1 MNLDNLRRL
10 LRHTD
15 LLAAVAVVTVVT
27 MLVVP
32 LPSALLDVLI
42 TLNISGALMIVVTT
56 MYLGKAL
63 DFAAF
68 PSLLL
73 LTTMFRLAIN
83 VSVTRLILTTG
94 DAGSVVKAFGQ
105 FVVGG
110 DVVVGLVIFLILVV
124 IQFVVVTNGAGRV
137 AEVGARFTL
146 DAMPGKQMAID
157 ADLNAG
163 LITDD
168 QARARRAEIANEAD
182 FYGAMDGASK
192 FVKGDAMA
200 AVIITAINL
209 IGGVVVGMLQRHLS
223 FTEATHQFS
232 LLTVG
237 DGLAAQIPALLISVA
252 TGIIVTRAASDKDLG
267 SDVATQILRQRKA
280 PLVAAGAIGLFALV
294 PGLPKLPFLFIAA
307 IFGAVGWSV
316 RNGLPGEHE
325 SELAGAAAL
334 AGGGAGGASGAVGG
348 AGAKALPAGAQGSQE
363 AMERITVDALELAVG
378 FGLVP
383 LVDGGL
389 GPTGAGGTGSLMQRV
404 ATIRRQ
410 IAGEL
415 GIVIP
420 AVRIHDELG
429 LDSHEY
435 VIKVRGSEVAR
446 ARIMPGH
453 LLAMDPGDAAGGL
466 QGIPTTE
473 PTYGLQAYWV
483 HASDRAEA
491 EAQGY
496 TVVDAESM
504 IVTHLT
510 ETIRA
515 HAAELLTRQDVK
527 TLLDR
532 LKETNAAVVEEI
544 VPDTLTLGEIQ
555 RVLRSLLA
563 EGVPV
568 RDLST
573 IMEAIGDKAR
583 ITRDT
588 GLLTEYAR
596 QALGRAIT
604 APHLDERLCLQA
616 ITLDPAIEQEVATS
630 ITQTTDGEYLAID
643 PPRAQA
649 IVGALRAQVEHAGAR
664 SGAGGRGPV
673 LLCSARVR
681 RHLRRLIA
689 QAQPHL
695 PVCSY
700 NEIAPGVN
708 VETIGVIHA

>member
-1 MNLDNLRRL
+1 VNAPGLRRL

-15 LLAAVAVVTVVT
+15 LLAAVSVVLVVT

-32 LPSALLDVLI
+32 LPSALLSLLI
-42 TLNISGALMIVVTT
+42 TINIASALTIVAAT

-63 DFAAF
+63 DFASF

-94 DAGSVVKAFGQ
+94 DAGSVVKAFGE
-105 FVVGG
+105 FVIGG
-110 DVVVGLVIFLILVV
+110 NVVVGLVIFLILVV

-168 QARARRAEIANEAD
+168 QARARRAEIAREAD

-209 IGGVVVGMLQRHLS
+209 VGGIVVGMLQHGLG
-223 FTEATHQFS
+223 FGEATQHYS

-252 TGIIVTRAASDKDLG
+252 TGIIVTRAASDRDLG
-267 SDVATQILRQRKA
+267 SDIAGQILKQRKA
-280 PLVAAGAIGLFALV
+280 PLVAAGAIGMFALI
-294 PGLPKLPFLFIAA
+294 PGLPKLPFILIAA
-307 IFGAVGWSV
+307 IFGAVGWAV
-316 RNGLPGEHE
+316 RNGLPGEKDE
-325 SELAGAAAL
+325 DAAAAAAQQSAL
-334 AGGGAGGASGAVGG
+334 AA
-348 AGAKALPAGAQGSQE
+348 PSQE
-363 AMERITVDALELAVG
+363 PLAEVGVDALEVAIG

-383 LVDGGL
+383 LVDGGS
-389 GPTGAGGTGSLMQRV
+389 GASGGSLLRRV
-404 ATIRRQ
+404 SMIRRQ
-410 IAGEL
+410 IAGDL
-415 GIVIP
+415 GLVIP
-420 AVRIHDELG
+420 PVRIHDELG
-429 LDSHEY
+429 MESHEY
-435 VIKVRGSEVAR
+435 VLKVRGSEVTR
-446 ARIMPGH
+446 GRIMPGH
-453 LLAMDPGDAAGGL
+453 LLAMDPGDASGTL
-466 QGIPTTE
+466 QGIPTRE
-473 PTYGLQAYWV
+473 PAFGLEAVWV
-483 HASDRAEA
+483 HESSRAEA
-491 EAQGY
+491 EALGY
-496 TVVDAESM
+496 TVVDPESV

-510 ETIRA
+510 ETIRR
-515 HAAELLTRQDVK
+515 HASELLTRQDVR

-532 LKETNAAVVEEI
+532 LKETNAAVVEEV
-544 VPDTLTLGEIQ
+544 VPEALSLGEIQ
-555 RVLRSLLA
+555 RVLQLLLS
-563 EGVPV
+563 EGVAIA
-568 RDLST
+568 DLGT
-573 IMEAIGDKAR
+573 IVEAIGDKAR
-583 ITRDT
+583 TTRDT
-588 GLLTEYAR
+588 SLLAEYAR

-604 APHLDERLCLQA
+604 APHLDEKMCLRA

-630 ITQTTDGEYLAID
+630 ITQTTDGEYLAMD

-649 IVGALRAQVEHAGAR
+649 IVNALRTQVEHAIGRGAP
-664 SGAGGRGPV
+664 GGRGPV

-681 RHLRRLIA
+681 RHLRRLVS

-695 PVCSY
+695 PVCAY
-700 NEIAPGVN
+700 NEIAPGIN
-708 VETIGVIHA
+708 VETVGIIHA